1 MSSPL
6 NILVHKFTIL
16 TDVIISYN
24 NSKDR
29 LTSTMWKL
37 SSMGS
42 APLNTALAVC
52 AFASGSLFSAYFE
65 DPMGRLSYISV
76 AYLGTYTG

>member
-29 LTSTMWKL
+29 LASTMWKL

-42 APLNTALAVC
+42 APLITALAVC

-76 AYLGTYTG
+76 VYLGTYTG